1 MNPKVDAYLTNC
13 KSWKSEMKLLREIV
27 LSSELIEEFKWGK
40 PCYMFEQNNVLSIA
54 PMKESCA
61 LAFFKG
67 ALLKDDKKILLK
79 PGENTRA
86 GRWIKFTSLNE
97 IKKLEKILKEYIVEA
112 IEIEKAGLRV
122 IVEDNAVP
130 ELPVEL
136 QTILKENKK
145 FSNAF
150 YTLTPGRQ
158 RGYVMF
164 FSAPKQSSTR
174 ITRIEKYRQRIL
186 DGKGINDCTCG
197 LSKKMPACDGSHK
210 YKLA

>member
-40 PCYMFEQNNVLSIA
+40 PCYVIEQNNVLSIA

-67 ALLKDDKKILLK
+67 ALMKDDKKILLK

-86 GRWIKFTSLNE
+86 GRWIKFTSLKE
-97 IKKLEKILKEYIVEA
+97 IKELEITLKEYILEA
-112 IEIEKAGLRV
+112 IEIEKAGLKV
-122 IVEDNAVP
+122 VVEDKVGPKLP
-130 ELPVEL
+130 EEF
-136 QTILKENKK
+136 QKILDANKK
-145 FSNAF
+145 FSTAF
-150 YTLTPGRQ
+150 YSLTPGRQ

-164 FSAPKQSSTR
+164 FSAPKQSNTR
-174 ITRIEKYRQRIL
+174 TTRVEKYMQRIM
-186 DGKGINDCTCG
+186 DGKGLNDCTCG

-210 YKLA
+210 YK